1 MIESNYK
8 PLDINSKY
16 NNVNNMDINNIIDV
30 IMRSTSGRINLSI
43 DTYQELVAR
52 ASDQNRE
59 VDKKTLELMRKDLET
74 INKLKEE
81 VEYWKNLYKSLS
93 EEKSKE
99 NSKKTKRSWF

>member
-1 MIESNYK
+1 MKIIKSNN
-8 PLDINSKY
+8 I
-16 NNVNNMDINNIIDV
+16 NNMDVNTIVDV
-30 IMRSTSGRINLSI
+30 IMRYTNDRITLST
-43 DTYQELVAR
+43 DTYQELVAK
-52 ASDQNRE
+52 ASNQNRE

-81 VEYWKNLYKSLS
+81 VEYWKNLYKYLS

>member
-1 MIESNYK
+1 MIES
-8 PLDINSKY
+8 
-16 NNVNNMDINNIIDV
+16 NNVNNMDTNSIIDV
-30 IMRSTSGRINLSI
+30 IMRSTSSRITLST
-43 DTYQELVAR
+43 DAYQELVAK

-74 INKLKEE
+74 INKLKQE

-93 EEKSKE
+93 EEKSEE

>member
-1 MIESNYK
+1 M
-8 PLDINSKY
+8 D
-16 NNVNNMDINNIIDV
+16 VNTIVDV
-30 IMRSTSGRINLSI
+30 IMRYTNDRITLST
-43 DTYQELVAR
+43 DTYQELVAK
-52 ASDQNRE
+52 ASNQNRE

-74 INKLKEE
+74 INKLKED

>member
-1 MIESNYK
+1 M
-8 PLDINSKY
+8 D
-16 NNVNNMDINNIIDV
+16 VNTIVDV
-30 IMRSTSGRINLSI
+30 IMRYTNDRITLST

>member
-1 MIESNYK
+1 M
-8 PLDINSKY
+8 D
-16 NNVNNMDINNIIDV
+16 VNTIVDV
-30 IMRSTSGRINLSI
+30 IMRYTNNRITLSTDS
-43 DTYQELVAR
+43 YQELVAK
-52 ASDQNRE
+52 ASNKNYE

>member
-1 MIESNYK
+1 M
-8 PLDINSKY
+8 D
-16 NNVNNMDINNIIDV
+16 VNTIVDV
-30 IMRSTSGRINLSI
+30 IMRYTNDRITLST

-52 ASDQNRE
+52 ASNQNRE

>member
-1 MIESNYK
+1 M
-8 PLDINSKY
+8 D
-16 NNVNNMDINNIIDV
+16 VNTIVDV
-30 IMRSTSGRINLSI
+30 IMRYTNDRITLST
-43 DTYQELVAR
+43 DAYQELVAK
-52 ASDQNRE
+52 ASNQNRE